1 MKPSS
6 VVDLPPEMMA
16 LVLTHLDD
24 RDFCAARAAHRSF
37 RVDTADE
44 IEVRAAKWRG
54 CRTLA
59 DFGERGNAEAVRLLL
74 ARGTLPPR
82 DVRACCGTASF
93 GAHLD
98 VVRALARHVA
108 FDAKCASYDAARGGH
123 VHILEHARRD
133 QWLDCQHALAGA
145 IRGDSVAAFVWV
157 CDVGGISPSVNNIC
171 AALSNGS
178 DDVLAHCLASGIG
191 GPVFRGQLAVSAVDR
206 FGWTVRPLIKTLA
219 LLLDDPTLS
228 EGQWTQVVDSVC
240 RSNNTDAA
248 EIVYRAWP
256 QLFGSDAM
264 SAAISAGANSM
275 LQWLCNKGVCT
286 CSREALAD
294 AVSSGHDDTV
304 RIACE
309 RDIQTD
315 RTAAICEAAR
325 GGNIALLDVLLDGQ
339 NESGFYAAYYGAT
352 DRATGGAR
360 NFAILEWLH
369 ACAPSP

>member
-1 MKPSS
+1 MEPSS
-6 VVDLPPEMMA
+6 VVDLPPEMMT
-16 LVLTHLDD
+16 LVLAHLDD

-44 IEVRAAKWRG
+44 IESRATKWRG

-59 DFGERGNAEAVRLLL
+59 DFGGRGNAEAVCLLL
-74 ARGTLPPR
+74 ALGTLPPR

-93 GAHLD
+93 GGHLD
-98 VVRALARHVA
+98 VVRVLVRHVA

-123 VHILEHARRD
+123 VHILEYARRD
-133 QWLDCQHALAGA
+133 QWLDCQSAVAGA
-145 IRGDSVAAFVWV
+145 IRGDSVAAFVWA
-157 CDVGGISPSVNNIC
+157 CGVGGISPSVNSIC
-171 AALSNGS
+171 AALGDGS

-191 GPVFRGQLAVSAVDR
+191 GPVFRGQLAVGAAGR
-206 FGWTVRPLIKTLA
+206 FRGIIRPFVKTLT
-219 LLLDDPTLS
+219 LLLDDSTLS
-228 EGQWTQVVDSVC
+228 EAQWAQVVDSVC
-240 RSNNTDAA
+240 RSSNTDAA

-264 SAAISAGANSM
+264 TAAISAGESWM
-275 LQWLCNKGVCT
+275 LQWLCNKGVRA

-304 RIACE
+304 RLACE

-352 DRATGGAR
+352 DRATGGPR
-360 NFAILEWLH
+360 DFAILEWLH
-369 ACAPSP
+369 ECAPSP